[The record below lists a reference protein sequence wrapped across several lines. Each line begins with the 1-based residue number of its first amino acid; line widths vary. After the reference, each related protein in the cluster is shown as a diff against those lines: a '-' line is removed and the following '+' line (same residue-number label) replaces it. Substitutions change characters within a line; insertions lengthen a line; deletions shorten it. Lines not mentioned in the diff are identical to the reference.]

1 MQIDNNTYYV
11 SEIFESIQ
19 GEGNFSGVYCLFVRF
34 HFCNLS
40 CTWCDTKYTWTEK
53 SGHFSK
59 YSSDEL
65 KEIISNSKC
74 FHIIFTGG
82 EPTFYR
88 LDKLFVTNKKFHIE
102 TNGTLI
108 PIEKIEIE
116 MKDGTIANRDAMDK
130 NIIDHFN
137 WVVSPKLS
145 NSRQE
150 FNENSMKFWAKQDYN
165 IFKFIIKS
173 IIDIEEIEN
182 LLMKFNIE
190 RQKVYLGIEGSTLK
204 SQLQPELVES
214 ILKAGFNF
222 SPRLHIMLWGKRRR
236 K

>member
-1 MQIDNNTYYV
+1 MLIDVNTYYV

-19 GEGNFSGVYCLFVRF
+19 GEGNFAGANSLFIRF

-53 SGHFSK
+53 SGRFSK
-59 YSSDEL
+59 YSADEL
-65 KEIISNSKC
+65 KVVINNNNC

-88 LDKLFVTNKKFHIE
+88 LDKLFTGEKKFHVE
-102 TNGTLI
+102 TNGTLN
-108 PIEKIEIE
+108 PLEKLDL
-116 MKDGTIANRDAMDK
+116 KLNDGTAVHRDAMEID
-130 NIIDHFN
+130 IIRHFN

-150 FNENSMKFWAKQDYN
+150 FNENSIIFWAKQNFN

-173 IIDIEEIEN
+173 SLDIKEIEN
-182 LLMKFNIE
+182 VLTKFKID
-190 RQKVYLGIEGSTLK
+190 RHKVYLGIEGTTLQT
-204 SQLQPELVES
+204 QLQPELVDL
-214 ILKAGFNF
+214 IIKAGFNF
-222 SPRLHIMLWGKRRR
+222 SPRLHIMLWGTRRR